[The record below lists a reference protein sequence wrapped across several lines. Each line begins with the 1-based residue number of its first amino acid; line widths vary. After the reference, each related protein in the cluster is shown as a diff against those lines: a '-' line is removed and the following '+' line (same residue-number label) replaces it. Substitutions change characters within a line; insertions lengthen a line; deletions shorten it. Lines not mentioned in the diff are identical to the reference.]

1 MQLKQICREILDE
14 AKKNKVND
22 LRKFNRIKMQVLHRL
37 KYNEIPK
44 NATIASMASEEER
57 KVFKKILSMKPV
69 RTISG
74 VAPIALMTDPY
85 PCPHTIKGIGPCTY
99 CPGGPGS
106 PFGDVPQSYTGKEP
120 STRRAI
126 RNHYDPYLGVFNR
139 LEHYIA
145 MNSVPEKCEIILQG
159 GTFPFSPNSYQE
171 YFVKYLLKAMN
182 DFSRLFYGND
192 KIDMN
197 KFNKFFEMPANI
209 VDKERT
215 DRIQRKLFYIKN
227 LDLGNEKI
235 LDSINNIFFNDNF
248 DLFNFNN
255 NKNIEKNNN
264 GIKNEIIVQWKKF
277 NEQKNN
283 ETIINDAK
291 LINNNLIKI
300 KRNSNEINNTKNNEK
315 EIKNNIEN
323 EYNNSNETLIL
334 KNKNKNKNDSYPNI
348 VAMKTVLN
356 KVNEQ
361 NNPDISLEQI
371 QKENET
377 ARIRCIGLT
386 IETKSDYGKLIHGN
400 QMLKLGCTRVEIG
413 IQSIYDEVLEKTNRD
428 NTVEDNIESIRI
440 LKDLGFKINAHY
452 MPGLPYTTKEM
463 DQKGLKEL
471 FANPDYKPDMLK
483 IYPCMVMPGTKLYDD
498 WKNGK
503 FIPLTTKEAA
513 ELIAEM
519 KKYIPEWIR
528 LMRVQRD
535 IPTNVT
541 SAGVDR
547 TNLRQYVEKICNEKN
562 IKCRCIRCR
571 EAGLNTLKKS
581 KGIFGVPKNSKNFS
595 STIKKETIDYN
606 KNPINNKF
614 DLKNIKLKI
623 IEYDA
628 SNGKEFFIEAEDPE
642 KDILFGYCRLRFPSQ
657 SLRQEITKDSALIR
671 ELHVYSLAVQIGKTS
686 TDSFQHRGIGKK
698 LMKKAE
704 EIVKDNN
711 KNKIVVIAGV
721 GAKQY
726 FEKLDYK
733 HDGPYMSKILN

>member
-1 MQLKQICREILDE
+1 MELKQICKEILDE
-14 AKKNKVND
+14 AKKNNTQD
-22 LRKFNRIKMQVLHRL
+22 LKKFNRIKMQVLHRL

-44 NATIASMASEEER
+44 NATIASMASEEDR

-145 MNSVPEKCEIILQG
+145 MNSVPEKCEVILQG
-159 GTFPFSPNSYQE
+159 GTFPFSPKTYQD

-182 DFSRLFYGND
+182 DFSRLFYN
-192 KIDMN
+192 KNEIDMN
-197 KFNKFFEMPANI
+197 KFNKFFEMPADI
-209 VDKERT
+209 KDT
-215 DRIQRKLFYIKN
+215 DRTERIHRKLFYIKN
-227 LDLGNEKI
+227 LDLNYKKT
-235 LDSINNIFFNDNF
+235 LDSINNLFFSN
-248 DLFNFNN
+248 
-255 NKNIEKNNN
+255 
-264 GIKNEIIVQWKKF
+264 
-277 NEQKNN
+277 
-283 ETIINDAK
+283 NDAK

-300 KRNSNEINNTKNNEK
+300 KRDSNEIINNKNNNFKKNNE
-315 EIKNNIEN
+315 
-323 EYNNSNETLIL
+323 NNS
-334 KNKNKNKNDSYPNI
+334 DPNI
-348 VAMKTVLN
+348 IAMKTVLN

-361 NNPDISLEQI
+361 NNPNISLEQI

-386 IETKSDYGKLIHGN
+386 IETKSDYGKLIHAN
-400 QMLKLGCTRVEIG
+400 QMLKLGCTRVEVG
-413 IQSIYDEVLEKTNRD
+413 IQSIYDEVLEKTNRG
-428 NTVEDNIESIRI
+428 NTVQDNIESIRI

-463 DQKGLKEL
+463 DQRGLKEL

-498 WKNGK
+498 WKKGK
-503 FIPLTTKEAA
+503 FEPLTTKEAA

-519 KKYIPEWIR
+519 KQYVPEYCRI
-528 LMRVQRD
+528 MRVQRD

-541 SAGVDR
+541 SAVDR
-547 TNLRQYVEKICNEKN
+547 TNLRQYVEKICKEKG

-571 EAGLNTLKKS
+571 EAGLNTL
-581 KGIFGVPKNSKNFS
+581 
-595 STIKKETIDYN
+595 KKETIDYN

-623 IEYDA
+623 TEYEA
-628 SNGKEFFIEAEDPE
+628 SNGKEFFIAAEDE
-642 KDILFGYCRLRFPSQ
+642 KNDVLFGYCRLRFPSQ
-657 SLRQEITKDSALIR
+657 FLRQEITKDSVLIR
-671 ELHVYSLAVQIGKTS
+671 ELHVYSLAVSIGKTS
-686 TDSFQHRGIGKK
+686 EDSFQHRGIGKK
-698 LMKKAE
+698 LMQKAE
-704 EIVKDNN
+704 EIVKNNN
-711 KNKIVVIAGV
+711 KKKVVVIAGI

-726 FEKLDYK
+726 FSKLGYE